1 MRVSTKGTTIQ
12 LLGGRRYVFFS
23 VTKFYRKI
31 LVSWAYR
38 C

>member
-1 MRVSTKGTTIQ
+1 
-12 LLGGRRYVFFS
+12 VFFS